1 MQPCSFRGSWAC
13 SWSLCGEYY
22 IRFASSRASDA
33 ELLTLYGFFS
43 FRKAAIVED
52 EKEVAV
58 AARTPACATTGR
70 AGALATRATRVLP
83 ETAGAHCFVLNAQSI
98 NASSATRIPGH
109 LFISVVCVPDITSSS
124 RRYQGLSAA
133 QHQCKLLRMMVS
145 AMHCK
150 S

>member
-70 AGALATRATRVLP
+70 AGALATRATRVSSG
-83 ETAGAHCFVLNAQSI
+83 TAGAHCFVLNAQSL
-98 NASSATRIPGH
+98 ATPRQRLGSPVI
-109 LFISVVCVPDITSSS
+109 SSS
-124 RRYQGLSAA
+124 PSYAYRTSPAPAEDIRVFLLPNISASY
-133 QHQCKLLRMMVS
+133 CG
-145 AMHCK
+145 
-150 S
+150 